1 MLKTCPI
8 CQREFD
14 TARRDKKYCSDACRQ
29 KALRLRR
36 RGIPLD
42 TSKKPDWRQLG
53 VEQVD
58 VLRAIEDIKTSTA
71 TLDAGCVCGPKYLRP
86 LCGLVSERIAA
97 TLKEL
102 GL

>member
-1 MLKTCPI
+1 MHKTCPI
-8 CQREFD
+8 CQRGFD

-29 KALRLRR
+29 KAHRLRL

-42 TSKKPDWRQLG
+42 TSKKPDWHQLG

-71 TLDAGCVCGPKYLRP
+71 TLDAGCVCGPKNLRP
-86 LCGLVSERIAA
+86 LCGLMSERIAA